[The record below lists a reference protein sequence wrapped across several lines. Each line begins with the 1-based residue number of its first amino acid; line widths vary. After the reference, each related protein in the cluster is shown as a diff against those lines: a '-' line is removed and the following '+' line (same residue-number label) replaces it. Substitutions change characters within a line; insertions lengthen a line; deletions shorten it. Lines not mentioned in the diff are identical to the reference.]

1 MSSYVG
7 FRPSSQDMGDSEAW
21 TGIGH
26 EGSIN
31 IGEDQGFSLKS
42 RETSAYS

>member
-7 FRPSSQDMGDSEAW
+7 FRPSSQGMGDSQAW
-21 TGIGH
+21 TGIGN
-26 EGSIN
+26 EDSVN
-31 IGEDQGFSLKS
+31 IGKGQGFSLKS